1 MVRVNIPSPF
11 TLHELM
17 KSSIGIQ
24 IIWSVAS
31 KEALIADF
39 EHIERE
45 HFFTGL
51 LKFAEMK
58 ESQFEI
64 IAQYP
69 ELIQLL
75 SEEKKSLLER
85 LLSYG
90 ITVPDTSTSIRRK
103 LRKKL
108 GYGGYPYGD
117 KRTLHRSKDSR
128 KDFEK
133 LEELAKSKN
142 MEIYT
147 SINLLELLMTEP
159 SPMITE
165 VLKESEVEIK
175 KNEPVISD
183 ILFVDRF
190 KAGQEKH
197 EADRAQ
203 KVTSI
208 PLLVRKLQNLRS
220 ELLSNIFG
228 QSHAVQDCIEGFYNA
243 FLVSGDK
250 DRKSPLAVFV
260 FAGPPGVGKTYM
272 ASLCAGHLSR
282 PFKTF
287 DMTLYSDHQQH
298 NQLTGFPRT
307 YAGAKPGL
315 LTGFVKNNPDAF
327 LLFDEIEKA
336 HLNTIHLF
344 YGILDRGILEDH
356 YTGEEVSFTGT
367 VIVFTTNA
375 GKSLYEN
382 QNRTGISVA
391 SSSYHRKTVLSA
403 LSQEKN
409 PVTGNSVFPSAL
421 CSRFSRG
428 YPVMFNYL
436 GVNELKK
443 VSEEAII
450 GTEEL
455 LSKEYNK
462 KFSHDELLPLS
473 LVLREGHPVDARG
486 LKAET
491 EKFIKTEL
499 FKFCSL
505 YEKHKLED
513 VLNEI
518 ETIRFEPEK
527 NQFLMKPEIKSLYE
541 PSEKLKILF
550 VANSDISDMY
560 RTDELEWFNVFTEE
574 ETVDVL
580 SSQDINMV
588 LLDLWVNSNNKEE
601 TGHINTLI
609 QGQDFTP
616 LSARSLEHG
625 RHILRKIHSKFPQIP
640 VYLLSIIH
648 KKEKK
653 YREGETRIIT
663 PGYDPGK
670 ILRKSVDEELF
681 FSCLRSGGAR
691 GVIETD
697 IIDSACPDREIKK
710 NQFITNLRSVN
721 IRLYREKKASEL
733 VREKKVLTFDTV
745 PYLDKK
751 KKKLSVRLRDFRLVR
766 VMEASDA
773 SELINDV
780 ERPDIKFEDI
790 IGAASAKEAMQFI
803 VKWLK
808 NPRKYSS
815 LGIRPPKGIL
825 LTGPP
830 GTGKTMLAKAL
841 AGESDC
847 AFIEA
852 SATGFV
858 TIWQGSGPQNIRNLF
873 DRARRYAPSIVFI
886 DEIDSIGIKRAGSQ
900 GGAGRAEES
909 ALNALLTE
917 MDGFK
922 NVSDRPVILL
932 AATNLIENLDPA
944 LRRRFDR
951 EIVMEKP
958 DRSARLLYIEKS
970 LRNRKNSN
978 ISGAL
983 IENMAKQSAGM
994 TLSDLERIIQEGA
1007 VMAAEKG
1014 SFITDESLKE
1024 SFEKIRMGDV
1034 KAIPSPSILKRIAR
1048 HEAGHAL
1055 IAWLGGNPPVQV
1067 TIIGRG
1073 YAGGYME
1080 READEDMVI
1089 YTKPELE
1096 QRICEAMGGR
1106 ASEILYYGEEEG
1118 LSTGASEDLKKAT
1131 SLARMMVLEFGM
1143 SKDFGFLSIDKNY
1156 DGNLSIEIKGVID
1169 RIIREQLEKAVK
1181 LLEENRKYL
1190 NKLYRTLLEQNRL
1203 TGEEM
1208 KKILP

>member
-1 MVRVNIPSPF
+1 MI
-11 TLHELM
+11 

-31 KEALIADF
+31 KEALIANF

-69 ELIQLL
+69 ELIKLL
-75 SEEKKSLLER
+75 SEERKSLLET
-85 LLSYG
+85 LMSYG
-90 ITVPDTSTSIRRK
+90 ISIPEMSTPIRRK
-103 LRKKL
+103 LRRNL
-108 GYGGYPYGD
+108 GHGGYPYGE

-128 KDFEK
+128 RDFEK

-142 MEIYT
+142 MDLYT
-147 SINLLELLMTEP
+147 SIHLLDLLMTDP
-159 SPMITE
+159 SPMITD
-165 VLKESEVEIK
+165 VLKEAGVEIK
-175 KNEPVISD
+175 KNEPVIPD
-183 ILFVDRF
+183 RLFVERF
-190 KAGQEKH
+190 KGD
-197 EADRAQ
+197 EAEDRAQ
-203 KVTSI
+203 KINSL
-208 PLLVRKLQNLRS
+208 PFLVGKLQNLRS

-243 FLVSGDK
+243 LILSGDR
-250 DRKSPLAVFV
+250 DRNSPLAVFI

-272 ASLCAGHLSR
+272 ASLCTTYFSR
-282 PFKTF
+282 PFKSF

-298 NQLTGFPRT
+298 TQLTGFPRS

-315 LTGFVKNNPDAF
+315 LTGFVKKNPDAF

-344 YGILDRGILEDH
+344 YGILDRGKLEDH
-356 YTGEEVSFTGT
+356 YTGEEVSFTDT

-391 SSSYHRKTVLSA
+391 NSSYHRKTVLSA

-409 PVTGNSVFPSAL
+409 PITGNSVFPPAL

-436 GVNELKK
+436 GVNELKR

-450 GTEEL
+450 RTEEL

-462 KFSHDELLPLS
+462 KFSHDELLPVS
-473 LVLREGHPVDARG
+473 LVLREGYPLDARG

-505 YEKHKLED
+505 YEKHNLEEA
-513 VLNEI
+513 LAEI
-518 ETIRFEPEK
+518 ETIRFEPDK
-527 NQFLMKPEIKSLYE
+527 NHFLMKQEISSLYE

-550 VANSDISDMY
+550 VANRELSDIYS
-560 RTDELEWFNVFTEE
+560 TDEIEWFNAFTEE
-574 ETVDVL
+574 GAADIL

-588 LLDLWVNSNNKEE
+588 LLDLWTKSDKKSPEE
-601 TGHINTLI
+601 TGQINTI
-609 QGQDFTP
+609 AQGQDFTP

-625 RHILRKIHSKFPQIP
+625 RNILRKIHSRFPHIP
-640 VYLLSIIH
+640 VYLLSIIN

-653 YREGETRIIT
+653 YRDGETRIIT
-663 PGYDPGK
+663 PGYDQGK
-670 ILRKSVDEELF
+670 IMRKSVDEELF

-691 GVIETD
+691 GIIETD
-697 IIDSACPDREIKK
+697 FIDSTSPDLIK

-721 IRLYREKKASEL
+721 IRLYREKKAAEL
-733 VREKKVLTFDTV
+733 MREKKVLTFDTV
-745 PYLDKK
+745 PSLDKK
-751 KKKLSVRLRDFRLVR
+751 KKKLSIKLRDFRLIR

-790 IGAASAKEAMQFI
+790 IGAASAKEALQFI
-803 VKWLK
+803 IKWLK
-808 NPRKYSS
+808 NPKKYSS
-815 LGIRPPKGIL
+815 MGVRPPKGIL

-830 GTGKTMLAKAL
+830 GTGKTMMARAL

-852 SATGFV
+852 SATAFV

-886 DEIDSIGIKRAGSQ
+886 DEIDSIGGKRSGSP
-900 GGAGRAEES
+900 GGSARAEES

-922 NVSDRPVILL
+922 NFSDRPVILL
-932 AATNLIENLDPA
+932 GATNLIENLDTA

-951 EIVMEKP
+951 EITMEKP

-970 LRNRKNSN
+970 LLNRINNS
-978 ISGAL
+978 ISGEL

-994 TLSDLERIIQEGA
+994 TLADLERIIQEAA
-1007 VMAAEKG
+1007 VMSAEKG
-1014 SFITDESLKE
+1014 SFITDELLNE
-1024 SFEKIRMGDV
+1024 SFEKIRMGDI
-1034 KAIPSPSILKRIAR
+1034 KTMPSLSILNRIAR
-1048 HEAGHAL
+1048 HESGHAL
-1055 IAWLGGNPPVQV
+1055 IAWLGGNAPVQV

-1080 READEDMVI
+1080 READEEMVI

-1131 SLARMMVLEFGM
+1131 SIARMMVLEFGM
-1143 SKDFGFLSIDKNY
+1143 SKDFGFLSADK
-1156 DGNLSIEIKGVID
+1156 DFSHTLSIEIKGAID
-1169 RIIREQLEKAVK
+1169 KIIREQLEKAVK
-1181 LLEENRKYL
+1181 ILEENRKYL
-1190 NKLYRTLLEQNRL
+1190 NKLSKTLLENNRL
-1203 TGEEM
+1203 TKEEM

>member
-1 MVRVNIPSPF
+1 
-11 TLHELM
+11 L
-17 KSSIGIQ
+17 
-24 IIWSVAS
+24 
-31 KEALIADF
+31 
-39 EHIERE
+39 
-45 HFFTGL
+45 
-51 LKFAEMK
+51 
-58 ESQFEI
+58 
-64 IAQYP
+64 
-69 ELIQLL
+69 
-75 SEEKKSLLER
+75 
-85 LLSYG
+85 
-90 ITVPDTSTSIRRK
+90 RRN
-103 LRKKL
+103 L
-108 GYGGYPYGD
+108 GYGGYPYGE
-117 KRTLHRSKDSR
+117 KRTLHRSKESR

-133 LEELAKSKN
+133 LEELAESKN
-142 MEIYT
+142 LNLYT
-147 SINLLELLMTEP
+147 SINLLDLLMTEP
-159 SPMITE
+159 SPLITG
-165 VLKESEVEIK
+165 VLKESCVEVK
-175 KNEPVISD
+175 KKKDEPVISD
-183 ILFVDRF
+183 RLFVDRF
-190 KAGQEKH
+190 KGD
-197 EADRAQ
+197 EAVEENRAQ
-203 KVTSI
+203 KINSL
-208 PLLVRKLQNLRS
+208 PFLVRKLLNLRS

-243 FLVSGDK
+243 FLLSGDR
-250 DRKSPLAVFV
+250 DRNSPLAVFI

-272 ASLCAGHLSR
+272 ASLCTTYFSR
-282 PFKTF
+282 PFKSF

-298 NQLTGFPRT
+298 TQLTGFPRS

-315 LTGFVKNNPDAF
+315 LTGFVKKNPDAF

-344 YGILDRGILEDH
+344 YGILDRGKLEDH
-356 YTGEEVSFTGT
+356 YTGEEVSFTDT

-391 SSSYHRKTVLSA
+391 NSSYHRKTVLSA

-409 PVTGNSVFPSAL
+409 PITGNSVFPSAL

-436 GVNELKK
+436 GVNELKR

-450 GTEEL
+450 RTEEL

-462 KFSHDELLPLS
+462 KFSHDELLPMS
-473 LVLREGHPVDARG
+473 LVLREGYPLDARG

-505 YEKHKLED
+505 YEKHNLEEA
-513 VLNEI
+513 LAEI
-518 ETIRFEPEK
+518 ETIRFEPDK
-527 NQFLMKPEIKSLYE
+527 NHFLMKQEISSLYE

-550 VANSDISDMY
+550 VADRELSDIYS
-560 RTDELEWFNVFTEE
+560 TDEIEWFNVFTEE
-574 ETVDVL
+574 EAVDIL

-588 LLDLWVNSNNKEE
+588 LLDLWTKSDKKSPEE
-601 TGHINTLI
+601 TGQINTI
-609 QGQDFTP
+609 AQGQDFTP

-625 RHILRKIHSKFPQIP
+625 RNILRKIHSRFPHIP
-640 VYLLSIIH
+640 VYLLSIIN

-653 YREGETRIIT
+653 YRDGETRIIT

-670 ILRKSVDEELF
+670 IMRKSVDEELF

-691 GVIETD
+691 GIIETD
-697 IIDSACPDREIKK
+697 FIDSTSPDLIK

-721 IRLYREKKASEL
+721 IRLYREKKAAEL
-733 VREKKVLTFDTV
+733 MREKKVLTFDTV
-745 PYLDKK
+745 PSLDKK
-751 KKKLSVRLRDFRLVR
+751 KKKLSIKLRDFRLVR

-790 IGAASAKEAMQFI
+790 IGAASAKESLQFL

-808 NPRKYSS
+808 NPKKYSS
-815 LGIRPPKGIL
+815 MGVRPPKGIL
-825 LTGPP
+825 LTGHP
-830 GTGKTMLAKAL
+830 GTGKTMMARAL

-858 TIWQGSGPQNIRNLF
+858 TVWQGSGPQNIRNLF

-886 DEIDSIGIKRAGSQ
+886 DEIDSIGGKRSGSP
-900 GGAGRAEES
+900 GGSARSEE
-909 ALNALLTE
+909 ATLNALLTE

-922 NVSDRPVILL
+922 NFSDRPVILL
-932 AATNLIENLDPA
+932 GATNLIENLDTA

-951 EIVMEKP
+951 EITMEKP
-958 DRSARLLYIEKS
+958 DRSARFIYIEKS
-970 LRNRKNSN
+970 LLNRKNNS
-978 ISGAL
+978 ISREL

-994 TLSDLERIIQEGA
+994 TLADLERIIQEAA
-1007 VMAAEKG
+1007 VMSAEKG
-1014 SFITDESLKE
+1014 SFITDELLHE
-1024 SFEKIRMGDV
+1024 SFEKIRMGDI
-1034 KAIPSPSILKRIAR
+1034 KTMPSLSILKRIAR
-1048 HEAGHAL
+1048 HESGHAL
-1055 IAWLGGNPPVQV
+1055 IAWLGGNAPVQI

-1131 SLARMMVLEFGM
+1131 SIARMMVLEFGM
-1143 SKDFGFLSIDKNY
+1143 SKDFGFLSVDK
-1156 DGNLSIEIKGVID
+1156 DFSPTLSIEIKVAID
-1169 RIIREQLEKAVK
+1169 KIIREQLERALKI
-1181 LLEENRKYL
+1181 LEENRKYL
-1190 NKLYRTLLEQNRL
+1190 NKLSKTLLENNRL
-1203 TGEEM
+1203 TKEEM

>member
-1 MVRVNIPSPF
+1 DDGEKPEVDN
-11 TLHELM
+11 
-17 KSSIGIQ
+17 
-24 IIWSVAS
+24 
-31 KEALIADF
+31 
-39 EHIERE
+39 
-45 HFFTGL
+45 
-51 LKFAEMK
+51 
-58 ESQFEI
+58 
-64 IAQYP
+64 AQ
-69 ELIQLL
+69 Q
-75 SEEKKSLLER
+75 
-85 LLSYG
+85 
-90 ITVPDTSTSIRRK
+90 
-103 LRKKL
+103 
-108 GYGGYPYGD
+108 
-117 KRTLHRSKDSR
+117 
-128 KDFEK
+128 
-133 LEELAKSKN
+133 
-142 MEIYT
+142 
-147 SINLLELLMTEP
+147 
-159 SPMITE
+159 
-165 VLKESEVEIK
+165 
-175 KNEPVISD
+175 
-183 ILFVDRF
+183 
-190 KAGQEKH
+190 
-197 EADRAQ
+197 
-203 KVTSI
+203 VTSL
-208 PLLVRKLQNLRS
+208 PFLVRKLQNLRS

-228 QSHAVQDCIEGFYNA
+228 QSHAVQDCIEGLYNA
-243 FLVSGDK
+243 FLISGDK

-344 YGILDRGILEDH
+344 YGILDRGILEDQ

-391 SSSYHRKTVLSA
+391 NSSYHRKTVLSA

-443 VSEEAII
+443 VSEGAITC
-450 GTEEL
+450 TEEL

-486 LKAET
+486 LKAEAG
-491 EKFIKTEL
+491 KFIKTEL
-499 FKFCSL
+499 FKFCNL
-505 YEKHKLED
+505 YEKHKLEE
-513 VLNEI
+513 VLTEI
-518 ETIRFEPEK
+518 ETIRFELEK
-527 NQFLMKPEIKSLYE
+527 NQFLMKPEINSLYE

-550 VANSDISDMY
+550 VANRDISDIY
-560 RTDELEWFNVFTEE
+560 RTDEIEWFNVFTEE
-574 ETVDVL
+574 EAVDVL

-588 LLDLWVNSNNKEE
+588 LLDLWVNSDNPEE
-601 TGHINTLI
+601 TGHINTLV

-625 RHILRKIHSKFPQIP
+625 RHILRKIHSKFPHIP

-691 GVIETD
+691 GIIETD
-697 IIDSACPDREIKK
+697 FIDSATPDWQVKK
-710 NQFITNLRSVN
+710 NQFITNLRAVN
-721 IRLYREKKASEL
+721 IRLYREKKAAEL

-745 PYLDKK
+745 PSLDKK
-751 KKKLSVRLRDFRLVR
+751 KKNLSIKLRDFRLVR

-790 IGAASAKEAMQFI
+790 IGATSAKEALQFI

-815 LGIRPPKGIL
+815 LGVRPPKGIL

-841 AGESDC
+841 AGESEC
-847 AFIEA
+847 AFIES
-852 SATGFV
+852 SATGFI
-858 TIWQGSGPQNIRNLF
+858 TIWQGSGPQNIKNLF

-886 DEIDSIGIKRAGSQ
+886 DEIDSIGIKRSGSP
-900 GGAGRAEES
+900 GGAARAEES

-932 AATNLIENLDPA
+932 AATNLVENLDPA

-951 EIVMEKP
+951 EITMEKP
-958 DRSARLLYIEKS
+958 DRAARLLYIEKS
-970 LRNRKNSN
+970 IRNRKNSS
-978 ISGAL
+978 ISGEL

-994 TLSDLERIIQEGA
+994 TLADLEHIIQEGA
-1007 VMAAEKG
+1007 VIAAEKG
-1014 SFITDESLKE
+1014 SFITDELLKE
-1024 SFEKIRMGDV
+1024 SFEKIRMGEI
-1034 KAIPSPSILKRIAR
+1034 KAMPSPATLKRIAR

-1055 IAWLGGNPPVQV
+1055 IAWLGGNKPLQV

-1080 READEDMVI
+1080 KEADEERVI

-1106 ASEILYYGEEEG
+1106 ASEIIYYGEEEG
-1118 LSTGASEDLKKAT
+1118 LSTGASEDLKSAT
-1131 SLARMMVLEFGM
+1131 SIARMMVLDFGM
-1143 SKDFGFLSIDKNY
+1143 SKDFGSLSIGKDY
-1156 DGNLSIEIKGVID
+1156 DGNLSIEIKEAIEK
-1169 RIIREQLEKAVK
+1169 IIREQLERAVK

-1190 NKLYRTLLEQNRL
+1190 NKLSKALLENNRL
-1203 TGEEM
+1203 TREEM
-1208 KKILP
+1208 KHILP